1 MDENYEGK
9 LQRYYGCNK
18 AIKTHIK
25 DKKKFSNEIKNGDR
39 KEKKMEE
46 NNEQGKHFQMKNCD
60 CLKFDSY

>member
-39 KEKKMEE
+39 KEKKNWKKIM
-46 NNEQGKHFQMKNCD
+46 NKASISK
-60 CLKFDSY
+60 